1 MRWKASDDLVRELT
15 AKWIELG
22 ALNRTMEAIQLTRAA
37 AKEQNLDY
45 DDLLRRIAAAGRESG
60 MVNPQFRDRE
70 PPDARRMRK
79 VRPARADA

>member
-1 MRWKASDDLVRELT
+1 MKWKASEELVQELT

-22 ALNRTMEAIQLTRAA
+22 ALSRSMEALELTRTA

-60 MVNPQFRDRE
+60 MVNPQWRDRE
-70 PPDARRMRK
+70 PPDPRQMRK
-79 VRPARADA
+79 ARPAKAE